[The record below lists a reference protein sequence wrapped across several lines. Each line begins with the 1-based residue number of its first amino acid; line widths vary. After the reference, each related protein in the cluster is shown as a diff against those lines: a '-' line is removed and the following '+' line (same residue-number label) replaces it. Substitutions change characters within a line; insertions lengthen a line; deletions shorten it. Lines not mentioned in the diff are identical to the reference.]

1 MIQFEELFLE
11 FIILLAPTF
20 LAFVGAYNYMRV
32 KKNGI
37 SKLITF
43 GALLILLTWLELFVF
58 EPLIVR
64 TYYPYESISF
74 QYITMTIGAVGYISF
89 FVGMCLMTRKL
100 TKKEKE
106 KTTQENIN
114 TIEDSGR
121 EKNRA

>member
-58 EPLIVR
+58 EPLFVR
-64 TYYPYESISF
+64 VHFPYESTFF
-74 QYITMTIGAVGYISF
+74 QYMTMTIGAVGYISF
-89 FVGMCLMTRKL
+89 FIGIFLLTRKL

-106 KTTQENIN
+106 KTAQESIN
-114 TIEDSGR
+114 TIDDIG
-121 EKNRA
+121 K

>member
-20 LAFVGAYNYMRV
+20 LALLGAYNYARV
-32 KKNGI
+32 KKDGI
-37 SKLITF
+37 SKLVAF

-64 TYYPYESISF
+64 AYYPYESLSF
-74 QYITMTIGAVGYISF
+74 QYMTMTIGAVGYISF
-89 FVGMCLMTRKL
+89 FVGIFLMTRKL

-106 KTTQENIN
+106 KTAQDSIN
-114 TIEDSGR
+114 TIDDIG
-121 EKNRA
+121 K